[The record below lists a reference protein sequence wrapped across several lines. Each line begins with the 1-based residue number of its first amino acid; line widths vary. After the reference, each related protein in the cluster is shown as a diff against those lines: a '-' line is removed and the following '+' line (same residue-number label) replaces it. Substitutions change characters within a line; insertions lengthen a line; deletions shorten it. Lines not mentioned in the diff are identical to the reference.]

1 MSIFTIPRSRFD
13 WTKFVRTVSKFVLSR
28 GADEAFPI
36 VEDGKAIFLPDH
48 EELTLPDGMGLE
60 DIPDDPIERLDA
72 GFDLLAQFAMWQDFG
87 ELACADGGVIEVPD
101 LDDGDFDDDEDEEE
115 RPLLTAAQR
124 RLIEKTECD
133 ECRSYGFLISL
144 DGAKLN
150 FQTVLVSESDG
161 DCEVDAVVDAG
172 LVEEPMA
179 KFINSF
185 MKKPARRKT

>member
-1 MSIFTIPRSRFD
+1 M
-13 WTKFVRTVSKFVLSR
+13 
-28 GADEAFPI
+28 
-36 VEDGKAIFLPDH
+36 FLPDY
-48 EELTLPDGMGLE
+48 EELTLPDDVELE
-60 DIPDDPIERLDA
+60 DIPDDPVARLEA

-101 LDDGDFDDDEDEEE
+101 LDDDDFDDEDEED

-172 LVEEPMA
+172 LVDKPMT

-185 MKKPARRKT
+185 MKKATRRKS